1 MKAYARKANVS
12 LRPEATIAS
21 RTFRIAINITDRS
34 LGPSIEIKDGFAEA
48 LISFLASIPPEL
60 GPEVPSSERDANAP
74 SRVSLFPF
82 RGCHR

>member
-34 LGPSIEIKDGFAEA
+34 LGSSIEIEDAFAEA
-48 LISFLASIPPEL
+48 FISVLASIPSEV
-60 GPEVPSSERDANAP
+60 GPEMPSSERDANAP
-74 SRVSLFPF
+74 SRASLFPF